1 MKIYIQILIIGLIA
15 LTAVSC
21 TSDKSE
27 NSLLIFA
34 AASMTDVLN
43 AIVDE
48 YENQNTGVKITF
60 NYGGSQSLAA
70 QLNQGAPG
78 DVFISAGAEP
88 VDFLIRSQKIQ
99 LAPIKVIALNRLVVV
114 THSNADLTGDIEWL
128 RSMQRIAIADPDL
141 APAGSYAK
149 ESLKNIG
156 LWTSLNQKIVFAPD
170 VRATL
175 NYVKTANVDAG
186 IVYYT
191 DALSV
196 PALIKHELIP
206 PDSHRDIVYPV
217 VIPSEGVKAAK
228 AAHLAEFLQGEFAR
242 KMLKKYGFIVPEHDI
257 DTVFPMDR
265 NDD

>member
-1 MKIYIQILIIGLIA
+1 MKIYTQILIIGLIA
-15 LTAVSC
+15 LTTVSC

-48 YENQNTGVKITF
+48 YENQNSGVKIAF

-78 DVFISAGAEP
+78 DIFISAGSEP
-88 VDFLIRSQKIQ
+88 VDFLIRSQKIR
-99 LAPIKVIALNRLVVV
+99 LNPIPVIALNRLVIV
-114 THSNADLTGDIEWL
+114 TRSNDDLSGDIGSL
-128 RSMQRIAIADPDL
+128 KSVQRIAIADPDL
-141 APAGSYAK
+141 APAGSYAR
-149 ESLKNIG
+149 ESLKNVR
-156 LWTSLNQKIVFAPD
+156 LWSSLEQKIVFAPD
-170 VRATL
+170 VRSTL

-196 PALIKHELIP
+196 PELIKHELIP
-206 PDSHRDIVYPV
+206 VGSHQDIVYPV
-217 VIPSEGVKAAK
+217 VIPSEGVNARK
-228 AAHLAEFLQGEFAR
+228 AAHLAEFLQGDFAR
-242 KMLKKYGFIVPEHDI
+242 EMLRKYGFLVPEHDI
-257 DTVFPMDR
+257 DVVFPMDR
-265 NDD
+265 DE